1 MITPEVVIHSI
12 IWIVTVNPAQS
23 ASEEKEIAAPVST
36 SKATSSEDAGQ
47 QTLITHKMRNVLEG
61 DLGHHLNE
69 VDEMHPEEKKIMK
82 CLNSEFYECYLWQMA
97 REAIEKKLP
106 RRSSGMPDSWR
117 RKKTSDL
124 AASDAD
130 AYSKG

>member
-1 MITPEVVIHSI
+1 
-12 IWIVTVNPAQS
+12 
-23 ASEEKEIAAPVST
+23 
-36 SKATSSEDAGQ
+36 
-47 QTLITHKMRNVLEG
+47 
-61 DLGHHLNE
+61 
-69 VDEMHPEEKKIMK
+69 
-82 CLNSEFYECYLWQMA
+82 MA

-124 AASDAD
+124 PASDAD